1 MNNSTMSRFT
11 LLRFTLLRKL
21 PFKLPHKLLLV
32 ALVAL
37 LAGCS
42 NPQID
47 NAQNK
52 RVLVV
57 AGDGLNSSYDN
68 PNANAFFHEVSK
80 TFATKL
86 GSKLEEFGLESYLFV
101 SNNADTYKEQ
111 YQKVINSVLSE
122 GMIDGIVQIKV
133 LHTKDATTNEIALY
147 ATYFPTEAW
156 LENCNVKNMQTC
168 RKTTRLAKAGEMKYS
183 ITDEKTGEF
192 NQTPIDETVT
202 NMALFVYRAEQ

>member
-1 MNNSTMSRFT
+1 MNKIS
-11 LLRFTLLRKL
+11 LLRNIVAVTL
-21 PFKLPHKLLLV
+21 F
-32 ALVAL
+32 AL

-122 GMIDGIVQIKV
+122 GMIDGIVQVRV

-147 ATYFPTEAW
+147 STYFPTEAW